1 MHPVRRHP
9 AEPRLLCWPTSVP
22 QGDPA
27 QQKRILRLEQIP
39 MGISTASCRG
49 GLRETILIGIIDSHG
64 YRAAAPQSGNAR
76 PAAAGRSQR
85 VRRARHRAR
94 HARRSRPGGGLHQR
108 GHLPAVSLEGG
119 ISARPVRAIRRG
131 RARRRRSA
139 PGAVVHSPHDP
150 VRGPGDARPAAAPS
164 VCGGAGRSARRRVAR
179 RPAPQGARPRAAGG
193 ARRHLVTVI
202 LAAAVLL
209 GVGFLLVS
217 AVLRR
222 IRAGPLRLPS
232 DPIPDRWREIVDE
245 SVPLAGSLSPEERE
259 RLLRLVQLFLSDK
272 HFEGCGGLT
281 VTEEMKVTIAAE
293 ACLLLLHLE
302 GPCYPGLRTV
312 LVYPHGFVPK
322 FARPP
327 TAGGIVQPPA
337 PLLGESWGDGVVVI
351 SWDDTLNGARDP
363 GDGVNV
369 VLHEFAHQLDD
380 EDGSADGAPV
390 LSGGALRAWG
400 RVLSDEFERLR
411 QDAAADRPSAL
422 DPYGASNKAEFFAVA
437 TETFFEKPVQLEREH
452 PELYEQLKRF
462 YRQDPARR
470 APAPPAPPPPGAAP

>member
-1 MHPVRRHP
+1 
-9 AEPRLLCWPTSVP
+9 
-22 QGDPA
+22 
-27 QQKRILRLEQIP
+27 

-64 YRAAAPQSGNAR
+64 YRASAPQSGNAR

-85 VRRARHRAR
+85 VRRARHRAG

-119 ISARPVRAIRRG
+119 IPARPVRAICRG

-139 PGAVVHSPHDP
+139 PGAVVYSPHDP

-179 RPAPQGARPRAAGG
+179 RPAPQGARARAAGG

-232 DPIPDRWREIVDE
+232 DPIPDRRRDIVDE

-302 GPCYPGLRTV
+302 GPCYPSLRTV
-312 LVYPHGFVPK
+312 LVYPQGFVPK
-322 FARPP
+322 FVHTPR
-327 TAGGIVQPPA
+327 TGEIPPA
-337 PLLGESWGDGVVVI
+337 PEPLIGESWRDGVVVI
-351 SWDDTLNGARDP
+351 SWDDAVRGAQDAS
-363 GDGVNV
+363 DGSNV
-369 VLHEFAHQLDD
+369 VLHEFAHQLDS
-380 EDGSADGAPV
+380 EDGVGGGEPV
-390 LSGGALRAWG
+390 LPGSAVRTWRRRRVMGPGRPFKSGRSSSSPTPGPTSTRPPIATSRGRTSPTSRSRRSPTWKAWWSAPLNGTVG
-400 RVLSDEFERLR
+400 RSTW
-411 QDAAADRPSAL
+411 ACSA
-422 DPYGASNKAEFFAVA
+422 GG
-437 TETFFEKPVQLEREH
+437 T
-452 PELYEQLKRF
+452 
-462 YRQDPARR
+462 
-470 APAPPAPPPPGAAP
+470 